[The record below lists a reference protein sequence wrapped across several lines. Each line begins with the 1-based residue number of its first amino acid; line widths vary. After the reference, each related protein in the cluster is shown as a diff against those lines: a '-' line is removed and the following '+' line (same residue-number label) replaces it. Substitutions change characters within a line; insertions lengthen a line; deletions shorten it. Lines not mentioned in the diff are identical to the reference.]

1 MADCN
6 NGKSGKKRE
15 KRAGKVKYRDHK
27 NRVLYLGESQRE
39 NGKYRYSFVNAN
51 GKPSS
56 VESWKLE
63 RTDKLPAGKRPCKSL
78 RELEAEIKKDLNKGI
93 VYGGKKM
100 TLSSLV
106 ENYMVGEERKV
117 VKSTTMESKQSS
129 ANYIKS
135 SDIGGLSINIISEEL
150 LQKWLQKLQDKEGKS
165 HSCLYGYWKI
175 LRGAFNDAVDKKI
188 ISTNPTAF
196 KFEDYVKKDAVG
208 RKALNS
214 EEKKGF
220 LEFVK
225 NHEKYSQ
232 YYDDIYILFYT
243 GLRISE
249 LCGITLSE
257 LDFEQELIILSHQL
271 QYGNGGYYL
280 TSLKGKLN
288 ADEPKT
294 RHIPMLEDVK
304 GAFQRVMNKNMG
316 KCSDLVVNCED
327 TRIKPQSD
335 FIFLNCKG
343 KPMYAKAYEDIFAKL
358 EEDYNNS
365 NPEHPIVI
373 TPHVCRHTFCTALA
387 LQGTSPI
394 VLQQIMGH
402 EDIKT
407 TQKYYKSIDKSKV
420 ALGLKTSIGT
430 GW

>member
-78 RELEAEIKKDLNKGI
+78 RELEAEIKRDLDKGI

-100 TLSSLV
+100 TLSSLID
-106 ENYMVGEERKV
+106 NYMVEDELRVLK
-117 VKSTTMESKQSS
+117 TTTKKSKQSN
-129 ANYIKS
+129 AKYIKNS
-135 SDIGGLSINIISEEL
+135 AIGNIAINIISSEKL
-150 LQKWLQKLQDKEGKS
+150 KSWLKELQDKEGKS
-165 HSCLYGYWKI
+165 YSSIYGYWKV
-175 LRGAFNDAVDKKI
+175 LRGAFNYAIEKKF
-188 ISTNPTAF
+188 ISTNPTQF

-208 RKALNS
+208 RQALTC
-214 EEKKGF
+214 EEKKKF

-225 NHEKYSQ
+225 NHKKYSI

-249 LCGITLSE
+249 LCGINPSE
-257 LDFEQELIILSHQL
+257 LDFENELIILNHQL
-271 QYGNGGYYL
+271 QYGSEGYYL
-280 TSLKGKLN
+280 TSLKGKLSDN
-288 ADEPKT
+288 EPKT
-294 RHIPMLEDVK
+294 RYIPMLEDVK
-304 GAFQRVMNKNMG
+304 GAFQRVMNRG
-316 KCSDLVVNCED
+316 ECSDLVVECED

-335 FIFLNCKG
+335 FIFLNRKG
-343 KPMYAKAYEDIFAKL
+343 KPMYAKACEDIFAKL
-358 EEDYNNS
+358 NEEYNEV
-365 NPEHPIVI
+365 NPEHTIVI
-373 TPHVCRHTFCTALA
+373 SPHVCRHTFCCDLA
-387 LQGTSPI
+387 LQGTNPI
-394 VLQQIMGH
+394 DLQQIMGH
-402 EDIKT
+402 TDIKT

-420 ALGLKTSIGT
+420 ALGVKTSVGS